1 MDLLNEYVLNFVKD
15 TVSKSHLLKEKFKV
29 DILQDKLQRMKDVKE
44 TENKLEAKVQRLQK
58 EIEHIEDNIAD
69 LQVASGLGQ
78 RDKRVA
84 DKVIERYF
92 QQLETTRLSYQSVEQ
107 EIALLYKDMKWLDWI
122 EKYSENLALNT
133 STDNKQQD
141 FLNGVLNKIII
152 KSEYGLDRD
161 GTKEIQKA
169 HTIDFQF
176 KLKIVDDFYYKL
188 GSSEKSVKEY
198 EVKSGKNI
206 AQTDALRFTT
216 KRNKLK
222 K

>member
-1 MDLLNEYVLNFVKD
+1 MLPMITPFSRY
-15 TVSKSHLLKEKFKV
+15 
-29 DILQDKLQRMKDVKE
+29 
-44 TENKLEAKVQRLQK
+44 
-58 EIEHIEDNIAD
+58 
-69 LQVASGLGQ
+69 LGQ
-78 RDKRVA
+78 P
-84 DKVIERYF
+84 
-92 QQLETTRLSYQSVEQ
+92 L
-107 EIALLYKDMKWLDWI
+107 
-122 EKYSENLALNT
+122 
-133 STDNKQQD
+133 
-141 FLNGVLNKIII
+141 I